1 MKKIGYIDYYLDEYH
16 AFHGFETVKAYNEKT
31 GENFAI
37 TAVWAEKDKEGGV
50 STDEFCARYGVKKC
64 ATIAELASE
73 VDYFIILSPD
83 NSEKKLEYAKEA
95 FKYGKRTFMDKTF
108 CDSYASAVAIFDEA
122 KKTGVK
128 FFSSSSLRYATE
140 LNPYMGTAKSVFVLG
155 SGVSRGDYAVH
166 YLEIIV
172 ACMGVGAKQVC
183 FEQRGN
189 QEWANIDYVDGRK
202 ASFGISMKG
211 SYIDFGV
218 FVADKDGDSKFL
230 PITSDFFALQMADVL
245 RFFNTGEVS
254 FDEAQTLE
262 LMKIRDGVLQSKSE
276 GGVWVTL

>member
-1 MKKIGYIDYYLDEYH
+1 MKKIGYVDYYLDEYH
-16 AFHGFETVKAYNEKT
+16 AFHGFETVQAYNEKT
-31 GENFAI
+31 GEDFAI

-64 ATIAELASE
+64 ATIAELAQE

-83 NSEKKLEYAKEA
+83 NPEKKLAYAKEV
-95 FKYGKRTFMDKTF
+95 FQYGKPTFMDKTF
-108 CDSYASAVAIFDEA
+108 TDSYASAVEIFEEA
-122 KKTGVK
+122 KKTGTK

-140 LNPYMGTAKSVFVLG
+140 LVPYVGKAKSIFTLG
-155 SGVSRGDYAVH
+155 SGVTLVDYAVH

-172 ACMGVGAKQVC
+172 TCMGVGAKEVC
-183 FEQRGN
+183 FAQRGN
-189 QEWANIDYVDGRK
+189 QEWAEINYADGRK
-202 ASFGISMKG
+202 ASFGISMKS
-211 SYIDFGV
+211 SYIDFCV
-218 FVADKDGDSKFL
+218 FLADEEGGSKFF

-254 FDEAQTLE
+254 FDGAETLE
-262 LMKIRDGVLQSKSE
+262 LMKIRDGVLKSKAE